1 MKTLIATV
9 AATFVAGMT
18 QAQTLNGAGATF
30 PAPLYAKWSEESKSA
45 GFSVNYQAV
54 GSGAGQTQI
63 INRTVD
69 FGASDAP
76 LSRQRLMDN
85 NLIQIP
91 TVLGSVVVVINLP
104 GIETNK
110 LRISGRNL
118 VDIYFGKI
126 TKWND
131 PRIVADNPNVKLPNT
146 AIAPVYRADGSGT
159 TFVFVSYLHSQD
171 KNFSAPSTSIKWPIG
186 TGARG
191 NDGVAASVK
200 RTIGSIGYVESA
212 FANNGNIP
220 KAVLMSGTGKWIV
233 SGSASYSASANRI
246 EWSETNEGSA
256 INLPCDECYPIVS
269 ATYVLIPAESK
280 KFNDV
285 ASWINWVYKNGNA
298 AAISLDYIPLSD
310 YTKGRVMKQ
319 LER

>member
-1 MKTLIATV
+1 MKILIASIAAIV
-9 AATFVAGMT
+9 ATGVSH
-18 QAQTLNGAGATF
+18 AQTLNGAGATF
-30 PAPLYAKWSEESKSA
+30 PAPLYAKWSEDSKSG
-45 GFSVNYQAV
+45 GFSVNYQAL

-76 LSRQRLMDN
+76 LSKQRLADN
-85 NLIQIP
+85 NLIQVP
-91 TVLGSVVVVINLP
+91 TVLGSVVVIINLP
-104 GIETNK
+104 GVESNK
-110 LRISGRNL
+110 LRISGKNL
-118 VDIYFGKI
+118 VDIYSGNI

-131 PRIVADNPNVKLPNT
+131 SRLAADNPSLKLPNT

-171 KNFSAPSTSIKWPIG
+171 KSFSAPATSIKWLTG
-186 TGARG
+186 TGSRG

-220 KAVLMSGTGKWIV
+220 KAVLMSGTGKWVV
-233 SGSASYSASANRI
+233 SGKASYSAAANRI
-246 EWSETNEGSA
+246 QWSETNEGAA
-256 INLPCDECYPIVS
+256 INVPCDECYPIVS
-269 ATYVLIPAESK
+269 ATYVLIPQDSK

-310 YTKGRVMKQ
+310 YTKDIVMKQ
-319 LER
+319 IER

>member
-1 MKTLIATV
+1 MKFVITGLTAVLLATS
-9 AATFVAGMT
+9 AH
-18 QAQTLNGAGATF
+18 AQSLNGAGATF
-30 PAPLYAKWSEESKSA
+30 PAPLYTKWAELSNKD
-45 GFSVNYQAV
+45 GFTVNYQAV
-54 GSGAGQTQI
+54 GSGAGQNQI

-76 LSRQRLMDN
+76 LSKQRLMDN

-91 TVLGSVVVVINLP
+91 TVLGSVVVIINLP

-118 VDIYFGKI
+118 VDIYSGKI

-131 PRIVADNPNVKLPNT
+131 SRIVADNPDIKLPNI

-171 KNFSAPSTSIKWPIG
+171 KNFSAPATSIKWSIG

-200 RTIGSIGYVESA
+200 RTVGSVGYVESV
-212 FANNGNIP
+212 FAKNGNIP

-233 SGSASYSASANRI
+233 SGSASYSASANKI

-269 ATYVLIPAESK
+269 ATYILIPAESK
-280 KFNDV
+280 RLNDV
-285 ASWINWVYKNGNA
+285 VSWVNWVYKNGNA

-310 YTKGRVMKQ
+310 YTKGRVIQQFNK
-319 LER
+319 